1 MILFTTLI
9 GSVCEG
15 TMDLFEAELFRCIK
29 CVQRGLRCYELSD
42 VCIRQG
48 VTADWGSGH
57 MHGIIS
63 QHMNAISDLTIIFRR
78 KMWCLLAQLSR
89 RLRLGNGAGMFPH
102 TSFPH
107 ISPWF
112 VFLKIFGMN
121 SKHCQGRLL
130 RRPMV
135 FNNEPEAIIRLCFLL
150 LCAQFAFLRQLLLLL
165 IV

>member
-1 MILFTTLI
+1 
-9 GSVCEG
+9 VQ
-15 TMDLFEAELFRCIK
+15 
-29 CVQRGLRCYELSD
+29 CVQRGLRCHELND

-48 VTADWGSGH
+48 VTADWASGH
-57 MHGIIS
+57 IHGIIS
-63 QHMNAISDLTIIFRR
+63 QRMNAISDLTIIFRR

-112 VFLKIFGMN
+112 AFLKIFGMN

-135 FNNEPEAIIRLCFLL
+135 FNNEPEAIIWQCFSLVFT
-150 LCAQFAFLRQLLLLL
+150 QIAFLRQLLLLL

>member
-1 MILFTTLI
+1 
-9 GSVCEG
+9 
-15 TMDLFEAELFRCIK
+15 MDLFEAELFRCIK

-63 QHMNAISDLTIIFRR
+63 QRMNVISDLTIIFRR

-89 RLRLGNGAGMFPH
+89 RLRLGNGTGMFPH

-112 VFLKIFGMN
+112 AFLKIFGMN

-150 LCAQFAFLRQLLLLL
+150 LCEQFAFLRQLLLLL